1 MASRTTKPASAKARG
16 RKKQFGAAK
25 LKRPGKPSSSKPSLA
40 REIWLTSWGI
50 IGILAGLVF
59 FAICLGFWYGSG
71 KIVKIIEEINERDF
85 TVMSQREE
93 LYEKFFNQ
101 RDDQGYRVTR
111 EKNKI
116 FTGVVTYMWR
126 IQPPGSSEIR
136 EFGWEHDLETN
147 TVNQITNG
155 ALLLDLQ
162 LEIISEEYARTH
174 EPKVPRERYNPEDSI
189 TYGIVQ
195 GDLGSISKGSLSL
208 GWDDSLPVG
217 TDVIPPLL
225 SPQQASN
232 RKAEQEMEASGND
245 AEGQEEDIG
254 PSEDVVVITPAGE
267 D

>member
-16 RKKQFGAAK
+16 RSKQFGAAK
-25 LKRPGKPSSSKPSLA
+25 LKRRGKPGSSKPSLA
-40 REIWLTSWGI
+40 REIWLTSWGV

-93 LYEKFFNQ
+93 MYEEFFDR

-116 FTGVVTYMWR
+116 FAGVVTYMWR

-162 LEIISEEYARTH
+162 LELISEEYARTH
-174 EPKVPRERYNPEDSI
+174 EPKVPRERYNPDDSI

-217 TDVIPPLL
+217 TEVIPPLL
-225 SPQQASN
+225 SPKQASN
-232 RKAEQEMEASGND
+232 RKAEQEQAASGID
-245 AEGQEEDIG
+245 EEVPEEEVV
-254 PSEDVVVITPAGE
+254 PSEDVVDVTPVGE